1 MGSKCEKMPTFKWL
15 AVEQATLDEHA
26 LPELEMFL
34 AEADARKAYAMKRHT
49 DPAEYDRVACTVLLD
64 NVVRNPARLRA
75 ETGVEPRPYFY
86 MVACVKNGL
95 KGDLAGGGVDE
106 NRAGRQGN
114 RCNIL
119 PAHMPFLL
127 LHAARSGNPPE
138 MLESRFGMD
147 QTAISRHLGLAQ
159 ALLTDPGTMPT
170 ITAVAGEIAAT
181 PGDEVVE
188 AIGRVINCDVAE
200 FEIAATPADRESI
213 YDAFSGKAHTTTARA
228 VFMCSQAGLFLAM
241 GDIMEGRRH
250 DMAALCDTLPFLGDI
265 ARSMD
270 DPSTP
275 EDRRMM
281 VNLDEGM
288 QGSDKK
294 WPGADVRIP
303 RKKAGGKELS
313 GADREY
319 NRSIGAPRSV
329 IETGFR
335 RIRAYPPVGGIF
347 RGTIP
352 GLGDMVVFLTG
363 VVNLQQMMM
372 TRGCADPKRLHRKGP
387 PGERPKAGRAG
398 RTPFKAPE

>member
-1 MGSKCEKMPTFKWL
+1 MGAAATGGNGERKAYRRGIMGSKCEKMPTFKWL
-15 AVEQATLDEHA
+15 AVEQAALDEHHA
-26 LPELEMFL
+26 LPDLEMFL
-34 AEADARKAYAMKRHT
+34 AEADARKADAMRGHT

-64 NVVRNPARLRA
+64 NVVRDPARLCA

-95 KGDLAGGGVDE
+95 KGDLAMPPAGGGIDE
-106 NRAGRQGN
+106 NRAGRQDN

-170 ITAVAGEIAAT
+170 ITAVADEIAAT

-200 FEIAATPADRESI
+200 FEIAGTPADRESSC
-213 YDAFSGKAHTTTARA
+213 DASSGRAHTSTARA

-241 GDIMEGRRH
+241 GDIMEGRGH
-250 DMAALCDTLPFLGDI
+250 DMAALCDTLPFLGDTT
-265 ARSMD
+265 RSME

-275 EDRRMM
+275 EDGRMR
-281 VNLDEGM
+281 VNLDGGM
-288 QGSDKK
+288 QGADKK

-352 GLGDMVVFLTG
+352 GLGDMVVF
-363 VVNLQQMMM
+363 
-372 TRGCADPKRLHRKGP
+372 
-387 PGERPKAGRAG
+387 
-398 RTPFKAPE
+398 